1 MPDQAES
8 LRGLFAR
15 RRPSLVVVGG
25 SDAAKT
31 DVAVQMAR
39 DAANG
44 GRATILVDA
53 TPGRVAAACATSC
66 RYELS
71 HVAAGDLALA
81 DVVRAITPHLMLLP
95 AARAL
100 ARFDSFVAAER
111 ARLAAAFSTGFAEVL
126 AASGF
131 EPQVDLIVV
140 HAEDGRAARAV
151 EAFGRDARVVIVASE
166 HGSSMR
172 GAYAEM
178 KALRQQGLDRFEIVV
193 PRVDGTDANGIVFAN
208 LAAAARRF
216 LEIELQDGGAI
227 ELSGPRDAQARASQ
241 STHST
246 PLPEEEVSHAAIA

>member
-1 MPDQAES
+1 MPDQAAG

-15 RRPSLVVVGG
+15 RRPSLVVVAG

-31 DVAVQMAR
+31 DIAIRMAR
-39 DAANG
+39 DAANAEHG
-44 GRATILVDA
+44 TVLVDA
-53 TPGRVAAACATSC
+53 TSGRIAAACATPC
-66 RYELS
+66 RFELS

-81 DVVRAITPHLMLLP
+81 DVVRVVTPHLLLLP

-100 ARFDSFVAAER
+100 ARFDSFMADEH

-126 AASGF
+126 QASGF

-140 HAEDGRAARAV
+140 HADDGRATRAV

-172 GAYAEM
+172 AAYAEM
-178 KALRQQGLDRFEIVV
+178 KALTLQGHERFEVVV
-193 PRVDGTDANGIVFAN
+193 PRFEGSKPNDVVFSN

-216 LEIELQDGGAI
+216 LDI
-227 ELSGPRDAQARASQ
+227 ELSDGGSIDLPRPHDARLRPQP
-241 STHST
+241 THSN
-246 PLPEEEVSHAAIA
+246 PLHEEVSHAAVA